1 LTRGEALREAAARL
15 TEAGVSDARLDAEWL
30 LARAL
35 DVPRLEMLLNRGREA
50 EAGAL
55 SRFFDDISRRA
66 VREPLQ
72 YILGEA
78 AFMGR
83 EFFVEPGVLIPRAD
97 TETLLLR
104 ALERAGPGMLALDL
118 CCGSGCLGI
127 SLKLAQRDARVIC
140 SDLSPQAVRISRD
153 NAARLGADIEV
164 RQGDFFAPLAGLVF
178 DLILVNPPYIPSC
191 DMPGLQPEVLREPP
205 LALDGGE
212 DGLRFYRRLMGEAP
226 AFLAPGGFMLMEIG
240 DSQAEAVNA
249 LRPGCL
255 VAFTT
260 YPDLAGRPR
269 VLETSKVKDV
279 H

>member
-127 SLKLAQRDARVIC
+127 SLKLAQRNVRVIC

-153 NAARLGADIEV
+153 NAARLEADIEV
-164 RQGDFFAPLAGLVF
+164 RQGDLFAPLAGLVF
-178 DLILVNPPYIPSC
+178 DLILVNPPYIPTGVL
-191 DMPGLQPEVLREPP
+191 PGLQPEVLREPA

-212 DGLRFYRRLMGEAP
+212 DGLRFYRRLMVEAP
-226 AFLAPGGFMLMEIG
+226 AFLSPGGFMLMEIG